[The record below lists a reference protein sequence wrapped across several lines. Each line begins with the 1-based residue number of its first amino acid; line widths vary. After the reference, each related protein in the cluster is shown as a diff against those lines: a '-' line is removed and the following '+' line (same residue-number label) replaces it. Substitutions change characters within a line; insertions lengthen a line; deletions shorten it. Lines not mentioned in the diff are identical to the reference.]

1 LQTLVRAAIR
11 PDEQIHF
18 GGHGKPIQSTGGEGT
33 CRDDHAPAGMVFDIA
48 GRVDAKH
55 SQSISINMA
64 KVKSF
69 GERIADALVE
79 DGLLTTKQIE
89 ELLEQQ
95 KKEGARLIK
104 LIIDKAYVSDQDLAV
119 SMGRVLNVPPVNLAR
134 IAIPPEIFEL
144 LPRDTAYNHK
154 VIPVSRLENK
164 LFLAMAD
171 PLNVL
176 ALDDVKRLTRLEITP
191 LIASEKAILEKLN
204 AIDASKSSS
213 MEDIIEDAAKQREA
227 DEEAGTIENIREA
240 VEDVNLDRLAAS
252 TEEAPVIKLANLIV
266 LQAIKDRASD
276 IHLEPFEKTVRLRY
290 RVDGVLIDATPPPK
304 QMQLALASRFKIM
317 SNLDIAERRL
327 PQDGRMRVKVSGRD
341 FDLRVSVLP
350 TVHGEKIVLRV
361 LDKTNLSASVDKL
374 GLDPETFKQFRNA
387 IDAPHGLILV
397 TGPTGSGKTT
407 TLYSALN
414 ELNNPIYNIV
424 TVEDPVEFQ
433 IAGINQV
440 PTKKEIGL
448 TFASALRSILRQDPD
463 IIMIG
468 EIRDTE
474 TAEIAIEAALTG
486 HQVLSTMHC
495 NDAPGAIAR
504 LDDMGIAPFL
514 ISSSVILSC
523 AQRLIRRICSH
534 CKEPV
539 TYPPKMFEDLGI
551 DPAMFAGMQLFRGHG
566 CERCKNSGYA
576 GRMAI
581 IEAMT
586 MSDQIR
592 KLIIARA
599 NTRELA
605 KVAISQG
612 MRTLRMAALDRARD
626 GVSTLEQVLVMTSS
640 H

>member
-1 LQTLVRAAIR
+1 
-11 PDEQIHF
+11 
-18 GGHGKPIQSTGGEGT
+18 
-33 CRDDHAPAGMVFDIA
+33 
-48 GRVDAKH
+48 
-55 SQSISINMA
+55 MA

-79 DGLLTTKQIE
+79 DGLLTSQQVE
-89 ELLEQQ
+89 ALLEEQ
-95 KKEGARLIK
+95 KRGGTRLVK
-104 LIIDKAYVSDQDLAV
+104 LIIEKSYVSEQDLTV
-119 SMGRVLNVPPVNLAR
+119 SMGRVLNVPSINLAR
-134 IAIPPEIFEL
+134 LAVPAEISDL
-144 LPRDTAYNHK
+144 LPRDAAHNYK
-154 VIPVSRLENK
+154 VVPVSRLENK

-176 ALDDVKRLTRLEITP
+176 ALDDVKRLTRLEIAP
-191 LIASEKAILEKLN
+191 LIASEKAILDKLT
-204 AIDASKSSS
+204 AIDSAKGGS
-213 MEDIIEDAAKQREA
+213 MEDIIQDAEKQRES
-227 DEEAGTIENIREA
+227 EEDAS
-240 VEDVNLDRLAAS
+240 VETVTETLEEVNLDQLAAS
-252 TEEAPVIKLANLIV
+252 SGEAPVIKLANLIV
-266 LQAIKDRASD
+266 VQAIKDHASD
-276 IHLEPFEKTVRLRY
+276 VHLEPFEKTMRLRY

-304 QMQLALASRFKIM
+304 QLQLALASRFKIM
-317 SNLDIAERRL
+317 SSLDIAERRL
-327 PQDGRMRVKVSGRD
+327 PQDGRMRVKVSGKD

-361 LDKTNLSASVDKL
+361 LDKTNLSASIDKL
-374 GLDPETFKQFRNA
+374 GLDADTFKQVKAA

-433 IAGINQV
+433 IPGINQV
-440 PTKKEIGL
+440 PTKKDIGL
-448 TFASALRSILRQDPD
+448 TFANALRSILRQDPD

-523 AQRLIRRICSH
+523 AQRLIRRICPH

-539 TYPPKMFEDLGI
+539 TYPAKMFEDLGL
-551 DPAMFAGMQLFRGHG
+551 DPASLNGAQLYRGRG
-566 CERCKNSGYA
+566 CERCKNSGYS
-576 GRMAI
+576 GRMAV

-586 MSDQIR
+586 ISDQIR

-599 NTRELA
+599 NTREL
-605 KVAISQG
+605 G
-612 MRTLRMAALDRARD
+612 
-626 GVSTLEQVLVMTSS
+626 
-640 H
+640 

>member
-1 LQTLVRAAIR
+1 
-11 PDEQIHF
+11 
-18 GGHGKPIQSTGGEGT
+18 
-33 CRDDHAPAGMVFDIA
+33 
-48 GRVDAKH
+48 
-55 SQSISINMA
+55 MA
-64 KVKSF
+64 KIKSF

-79 DGLLTTKQIE
+79 DGLLGANQVE
-89 ELLEQQ
+89 ALLEQQ
-95 KKEGARLIK
+95 KKEGARLVK
-104 LIIDKAYVSDQDLAV
+104 LVIEKAYVSEQDLAV
-119 SMGRVLNVPPVNLAR
+119 CMGRVLNVTPINIARVNIL
-134 IAIPPEIFEL
+134 PELVEL
-144 LPRDTAYNHK
+144 FPRETMHSHK
-154 VIPVSRLENK
+154 VIPISRLENK

-176 ALDDVKRLTRLEITP
+176 AIDDVRRITKLEITP
-191 LIASEKAILEKLN
+191 LIASEKAIADKLS
-204 AIDASKSSS
+204 ALDSAKSGS
-213 MEDIIEDAAKQREA
+213 MEDIIQDAQKLQAAEDES
-227 DEEAGTIENIREA
+227 GSIENVKESA
-240 VEDVNLDRLAAS
+240 EDVSLDKLAAS
-252 TEEAPVIKLANLIV
+252 SEEAPVIKLANLMIM
-266 LQAIKDRASD
+266 QAIKDRASD
-276 IHLEPFEKTVRLRY
+276 IHLEPFEKTMRLRY
-290 RVDGVLIDATPPPK
+290 RVDGVLLDATPPPK

-327 PQDGRMRVKVSGRD
+327 PQDGRMRVKVSGKD
-341 FDLRVSVLP
+341 FDLRVSVMP

-361 LDKTNLSASVDKL
+361 LDKTNLSASIDKL
-374 GLDPETFKQFRNA
+374 GLDPETFKNFKTA

-414 ELNNPIYNIV
+414 ELNSPVYNII

-433 IAGINQV
+433 IPGINQV

-448 TFASALRSILRQDPD
+448 TFANALRSILRQDPD

-523 AQRLIRRICSH
+523 AQRLMRRICSH

-539 TYPPKMFEDLGI
+539 TYPDKMFNDLGI
-551 DPAMFAGMQLFRGHG
+551 EPSTFSGVQLFRGRG
-566 CERCKNSGYA
+566 CDRCKNSGYA

-581 IEAMT
+581 IEAMNIT
-586 MSDQIR
+586 DQIR

-599 NTRELA
+599 STREMG
-605 KVAISQG
+605 KVAVSQG
-612 MRTLRMAALDRARD
+612 MKTLRMVGLDRARE
-626 GVSTLEQVLVMTSS
+626 GVSTLEQVLVITSA

>member
-1 LQTLVRAAIR
+1 
-11 PDEQIHF
+11 
-18 GGHGKPIQSTGGEGT
+18 
-33 CRDDHAPAGMVFDIA
+33 
-48 GRVDAKH
+48 
-55 SQSISINMA
+55 MA

-79 DGLLTTKQIE
+79 DGLLSAGQIE

-104 LIIDKAYVSDQDLAV
+104 LIVDKSYVSEQDLAV
-119 SMGRVLNVPPVNLAR
+119 SMGRVLNVPPINLAR
-134 IAIPPEIFEL
+134 VSIPPEVVEL
-144 LPRDTAYNHK
+144 LPRDTAHNYK
-154 VIPVSRLENK
+154 VVPISRLENR

-176 ALDDVKRLTRLEITP
+176 AIDDVKRITRLEISP
-191 LIASEKAILEKLN
+191 LIASEKAIVDKLN
-204 AIDASKSSS
+204 AFDAAKSGS
-213 MEDIIEDAAKQREA
+213 MEDIIQDAQKQDEA
-227 DEEAGTIENIREA
+227 DAEANSIEA
-240 VEDVNLDRLAAS
+240 VKEGIEEVNLDQLAS
-252 TEEAPVIKLANLIV
+252 SSGEAPVIKLANLIIV
-266 LQAIKDRASD
+266 QAIKDRASD
-276 IHLEPFEKTVRLRY
+276 IHLEPFEKNMRLRY
-290 RVDGVLIDATPPPK
+290 RVDGVLMDATPPPK
-304 QMQLALASRFKIM
+304 QMQLALTSRFKIM
-317 SNLDIAERRL
+317 SSLDIAERRL
-327 PQDGRMRVKVSGRD
+327 PQDGRMRVRVSGKD
-341 FDLRVSVLP
+341 FDLRVSVMP

-361 LDKTNLSASVDKL
+361 LDKSNLTASIDKL
-374 GLDPETFKQFRNA
+374 GLDPETFKQVKSA

-414 ELNNPIYNIV
+414 ELNNPIYNII

-433 IAGINQV
+433 VPGINQV

-448 TFASALRSILRQDPD
+448 TFANALRSILRQDPD

-523 AQRLIRRICSH
+523 AQRLMRRVCSH

-551 DPAMFAGMQLFRGHG
+551 DPATFSGVQLYRGRG
-566 CERCKNSGYA
+566 CDRCKNSGYA

-586 MSDQIR
+586 ITDQIR

-599 NTRELA
+599 NTRELG
-605 KVAISQG
+605 KLAISQG
-612 MRTLRMAALDRARD
+612 MRTLRMVGLDRSRE
-626 GVSTLEQVLVMTSS
+626 GVSTLEQVLLITSA

>member
-1 LQTLVRAAIR
+1 
-11 PDEQIHF
+11 
-18 GGHGKPIQSTGGEGT
+18 
-33 CRDDHAPAGMVFDIA
+33 
-48 GRVDAKH
+48 
-55 SQSISINMA
+55 MA

-79 DGLLTTKQIE
+79 DGLLSAGQVE

-95 KKEGARLIK
+95 KKEGARLVK
-104 LIIDKAYVSDQDLAV
+104 LIVDKAYVSEQDLAV
-119 SMGRVLNVPPVNLAR
+119 CMGRVLNVPPVNLAR
-134 IAIPPEIFEL
+134 VSIPEEIADL
-144 LPRDTAYNHK
+144 LPRETEYNHK
-154 VIPVSRLENK
+154 VVPVSRLENK

-176 ALDDVKRLTRLEITP
+176 ALDDVKRITKLEITP
-191 LIASEKAILEKLN
+191 LIASEKAIADKLA
-204 AIDASKSSS
+204 AIDSAKGGGS
-213 MEDIIEDAAKQREA
+213 MEAIIQDAAKQEA
-227 DEEAGTIENIREA
+227 DGETVEA
-240 VEDVNLDRLAAS
+240 VKEAFEEVNLDKLAAS
-252 TEEAPVIKLANLIV
+252 SEEAPVIKLANLIIV
-266 LQAIKDRASD
+266 QAIKDRASD
-276 IHLEPFEKTVRLRY
+276 IHLEPFEKNMRLRY
-290 RVDGVLIDATPPPK
+290 RLDGVLIDATPPPK
-304 QMQLALASRFKIM
+304 QMQLALASRLKIM
-317 SNLDIAERRL
+317 SSLDIAERRL
-327 PQDGRMRVKVSGRD
+327 PQDGRMRVKVSGKD
-341 FDLRVSVLP
+341 YDLRVSVLP

-361 LDKTNLSASVDKL
+361 LDKSNLTASIDKL
-374 GLDPETFKQFRNA
+374 GLDPDTFKQFKSA

-414 ELNNPIYNIV
+414 ELNSPQWNIV

-433 IAGINQV
+433 VPGINQV
-440 PTKKEIGL
+440 PTKKDIGL
-448 TFASALRSILRQDPD
+448 TFANALRSILRQDPD
-463 IIMIG
+463 IVMIG

-539 TYPPKMFEDLGI
+539 SYPAKMFEDLGI
-551 DPAMFAGMQLFRGHG
+551 DPATFEGVQLYRGRG

-586 MSDQIR
+586 ISDQIR
-592 KLIIARA
+592 KLVIARA

-605 KVAISQG
+605 KLAIKEG
-612 MRTLRMAALDRARD
+612 MRTLRMVGLDRARD
-626 GVSTLEQVLVMTSS
+626 GISTLEQVLLITSA

>member
-1 LQTLVRAAIR
+1 
-11 PDEQIHF
+11 
-18 GGHGKPIQSTGGEGT
+18 
-33 CRDDHAPAGMVFDIA
+33 
-48 GRVDAKH
+48 
-55 SQSISINMA
+55 MA

-79 DGLLTTKQIE
+79 DGLLTATQIE

-104 LIIDKAYVSDQDLAV
+104 LIVDKAYVSEQDLAV
-119 SMGRVLNVPPVNLAR
+119 SMGRVLNVPPINLAR
-134 IAIPPEIFEL
+134 VNILAEIFEL
-144 LPRDTAYNHK
+144 LPRDTAHNYK
-154 VIPVSRLENK
+154 VVPVSRLENK

-176 ALDDVKRLTRLEITP
+176 AIDDVKRITKLEIAP
-191 LIASEKAILEKLN
+191 LIASEKSIIDKLN
-204 AIDASKSSS
+204 TLDSSKNSS
-213 MEDIIEDAAKQREA
+213 MEDIIQDAQKQQSEEDAEA
-227 DEEAGTIENIREA
+227 DTIEEVREGL
-240 VEDVNLDRLAAS
+240 EEVNLDQLAAS
-252 TEEAPVIKLANLIV
+252 SGEAPVIKLANLIIV
-266 LQAIKDRASD
+266 QAIKDRASD
-276 IHLEPFEKTVRLRY
+276 IHLEPFEKSMRLRY
-290 RVDGVLIDATPPPK
+290 RVDGVLLDATPPPK

-317 SNLDIAERRL
+317 SSLDIAERRM
-327 PQDGRMRVKVSGRD
+327 PQDGRMRVKVSGKD

-350 TVHGEKIVLRV
+350 TVHGEKIVMRV
-361 LDKTNLSASVDKL
+361 LDKSNLTASIDKL
-374 GLDPETFKQFRNA
+374 GLDADTFKQVKSA

-414 ELNNPIYNIV
+414 ELNNPIYNII

-433 IAGINQV
+433 VPGINQV

-448 TFASALRSILRQDPD
+448 TFANALRSILRQDPD

-523 AQRLIRRICSH
+523 AQRLMRRICSH
-534 CKEPV
+534 CKEQV
-539 TYPPKMFEDLGI
+539 TYPAKMFEDLGI
-551 DPAMFAGMQLFRGHG
+551 DPATFSGVQLYRGRG
-566 CERCKNSGYA
+566 CDRCKNSGYA

-586 MSDQIR
+586 ISDQIR
-592 KLIIARA
+592 KLIIGRA
-599 NTRELA
+599 NTRELG

-612 MRTLRMAALDRARD
+612 MHTLRMVGLDRARD
-626 GVSTLEQVLVMTSS
+626 GISTLEQVLMITSA

>member
-1 LQTLVRAAIR
+1 
-11 PDEQIHF
+11 
-18 GGHGKPIQSTGGEGT
+18 
-33 CRDDHAPAGMVFDIA
+33 
-48 GRVDAKH
+48 
-55 SQSISINMA
+55 MA

-104 LIIDKAYVSDQDLAV
+104 LILDKAYVSEQDLAV
-119 SMGRVLNVPPVNLAR
+119 SMGRVLNVPPINLAR
-134 IAIPPEIFEL
+134 INIPAEIVDL
-144 LPRDTAYNHK
+144 LPQDTLHNHK
-154 VIPVSRLENK
+154 VVPVSRLENK

-176 ALDDVKRLTRLEITP
+176 ALDDVRRITKLEIAP
-191 LIASEKAILEKLN
+191 LIASEKSLADKLN
-204 AIDASKSSS
+204 AISAAKSGT
-213 MEDIIEDAAKQREA
+213 MEDIIQDAQKKSEDE
-227 DEEAGTIENIREA
+227 DEGTVETIRESN
-240 VEDVNLDRLAAS
+240 EEVNLDQLAAS
-252 TEEAPVIKLANLIV
+252 SEEAPVIKLANLVV

-276 IHLEPFEKTVRLRY
+276 VHIEPFEKTLRLRY
-290 RVDGVLIDATPPPK
+290 RIDGVLIDATPPPK

-317 SNLDIAERRL
+317 SSLDIAERRL
-327 PQDGRMRVKVSGRD
+327 PQDGRMRVKVSNKD
-341 FDLRVSVLP
+341 YDLRVSILP

-361 LDKTNLSASVDKL
+361 LDKSNLSASLDKL
-374 GLDPETFKQFRNA
+374 GLDPDTFRSVKSA
-387 IDAPHGLILV
+387 VDAPHGLILV

-414 ELNNPIYNIV
+414 ELNNPVYNIV

-433 IAGINQV
+433 IPGINQV

-448 TFASALRSILRQDPD
+448 TFANALRSILRQDPD

-523 AQRLIRRICSH
+523 AQRLMRRICSH

-539 TYPPKMFEDLGI
+539 TYPAKMFEDLAIEPNAFDGI
-551 DPAMFAGMQLFRGHG
+551 QLFRGRG
-566 CERCKNSGYA
+566 CERCKNSGYL

-586 MSDQIR
+586 ITDPIR

-599 NTRELA
+599 NTREIGKIA
-605 KVAISQG
+605 VSQG
-612 MRTLRMAALDRARD
+612 MRTLRMVALDRAKE
-626 GVSTLEQVLVMTSS
+626 GLSTLEQTMVITSS

>member
-1 LQTLVRAAIR
+1 
-11 PDEQIHF
+11 
-18 GGHGKPIQSTGGEGT
+18 
-33 CRDDHAPAGMVFDIA
+33 
-48 GRVDAKH
+48 
-55 SQSISINMA
+55 MA
-64 KVKSF
+64 KIKSF
-69 GERIADALVE
+69 AERIADALVE
-79 DGLLTTKQIE
+79 DGLLSASQVE
-89 ELLEQQ
+89 ELLERQ
-95 KKEGARLIK
+95 KKEGARLVK
-104 LIIDKAYVSDQDLAV
+104 LLIDKDKQYISPDDLV
-119 SMGRVLNVPPVNLAR
+119 VCMGRVLNVSPINLAR
-134 IAIPPEIFEL
+134 VNIQSEVVEL
-144 LPRDTAYNHK
+144 VPRDTAHNHK
-154 VIPVSRLENK
+154 VVPVARLENK

-176 ALDDVKRLTRLEITP
+176 AIDDIKRITKLEIAP
-191 LIASEKAILEKLN
+191 LIASEKAITDKLN
-204 AIDASKSSS
+204 FIDASKSGS
-213 MEDIIEDAAKQREA
+213 MEDLIQDAQKRSDSDA
-227 DEEAGTIENIREA
+227 DGDTIESVKESIE
-240 VEDVNLDRLAAS
+240 EVNLDQLAAS
-252 TEEAPVIKLANLIV
+252 SEEAPVIKLANLVV

-276 IHLEPFEKTVRLRY
+276 IHLEPFEKVMRLRY
-290 RVDGVLIDATPPPK
+290 RIDGVLIDATPPPK
-304 QMQLALASRFKIM
+304 QMQLALASRIKIM

-327 PQDGRMRVKVSGRD
+327 PQDGRMRVKVSGKD
-341 FDLRVSVLP
+341 YDLRVSILP

-361 LDKTNLSASVDKL
+361 LDKTNLSASIEKL
-374 GLDPETFKQFRNA
+374 GLDETTLKQFRVA

-414 ELNNPIYNIV
+414 ELNSPQWNII

-433 IAGINQV
+433 IPGINQV

-448 TFASALRSILRQDPD
+448 SFANALRSILRQDPD

-523 AQRLIRRICSH
+523 AQRLLRRICSH

-539 TYPPKMFEDLGI
+539 TYPAKMFEDLTI
-551 DPAMFAGMQLFRGHG
+551 DPLMFDGVQLYRGRG
-566 CERCKNSGYA
+566 CDRCKNSGYV

-586 MSDQIR
+586 ITDQIR
-592 KLIIARA
+592 KLIIARSS
-599 NTRELA
+599 NREMAKLA
-605 KVAISQG
+605 INQG
-612 MRTLRMAALDRARD
+612 MRTLRMVALDRARD
-626 GVSTLEQVLVMTSS
+626 GLTTLEQVLVTTSTF
-640 H
+640 

>member
-1 LQTLVRAAIR
+1 MDKLAAI
-11 PDEQIHF
+11 DSAK
-18 GGHGKPIQSTGGEGT
+18 GG
-33 CRDDHAPAGMVFDIA
+33 
-48 GRVDAKH
+48 
-55 SQSISINMA
+55 SI
-64 KVKSF
+64 
-69 GERIADALVE
+69 
-79 DGLLTTKQIE
+79 
-89 ELLEQQ
+89 
-95 KKEGARLIK
+95 
-104 LIIDKAYVSDQDLAV
+104 
-119 SMGRVLNVPPVNLAR
+119 
-134 IAIPPEIFEL
+134 
-144 LPRDTAYNHK
+144 
-154 VIPVSRLENK
+154 
-164 LFLAMAD
+164 
-171 PLNVL
+171 
-176 ALDDVKRLTRLEITP
+176 
-191 LIASEKAILEKLN
+191 
-204 AIDASKSSS
+204 
-213 MEDIIEDAAKQREA
+213 EDIIQDAEKQREN
-227 DEEAGTIENIREA
+227 DEDASIESVKETL
-240 VEDVNLDRLAAS
+240 EDVNLDQLAAS
-252 TEEAPVIKLANLIV
+252 SGEAPVIKLANLIV
-266 LQAIKDRASD
+266 VQAIKDHASD
-276 IHLEPFEKTVRLRY
+276 VHLEPFEKVMRLRY
-290 RVDGVLIDATPPPK
+290 RVDGVLMDATPPPK

-317 SNLDIAERRL
+317 SSLDIAERRL
-327 PQDGRMRVKVSGRD
+327 PQDGRMRVRVSGKD

-350 TVHGEKIVLRV
+350 TVHGEKVVLRV
-361 LDKTNLSASVDKL
+361 LDKTNLSASIDKL
-374 GLDPETFKQFRNA
+374 GLDPDTFKQFKAA

-433 IAGINQV
+433 IPGINQV

-523 AQRLIRRICSH
+523 AQRLIRRICPH

-539 TYPPKMFEDLGI
+539 TYPPKMFEELGI
-551 DPAMFAGMQLFRGHG
+551 DPATLAGVQFYRGRG
-566 CERCKNSGYA
+566 CERCKNSGYS
-576 GRMAI
+576 GRMAV

-586 MSDQIR
+586 ISDQIR

-599 NTRELA
+599 NTRELG

-612 MRTLRMAALDRARD
+612 MRTLRMVALDRARD
-626 GVSTLEQVLVMTSS
+626 GVSTLEQVMVMTSAQ
-640 H
+640 

>member
-1 LQTLVRAAIR
+1 
-11 PDEQIHF
+11 
-18 GGHGKPIQSTGGEGT
+18 
-33 CRDDHAPAGMVFDIA
+33 
-48 GRVDAKH
+48 
-55 SQSISINMA
+55 MA

-79 DGLLTTKQIE
+79 DGLLSEGQVA

-95 KKEGARLIK
+95 KKEGARLVK
-104 LIIDKAYVSDQDLAV
+104 LIVEKSYVSEQDLAV
-119 SMGRVLNVPPVNLAR
+119 CMGRVLNVPPINLAR
-134 IAIPPEIFEL
+134 VTIPEEVAEL
-144 LPRDTAYNHK
+144 IPRETEYNHK
-154 VIPVSRLENK
+154 VLPVSRLENK
-164 LFLAMAD
+164 IFLAMAD

-176 ALDDVKRLTRLEITP
+176 ALDDVKRITKLEIAP
-191 LIASEKAILEKLN
+191 LIASEKSINDKLT
-204 AIDASKSSS
+204 ALDSAKGGS
-213 MEDIIEDAAKQREA
+213 MEDIILDAQKQQDEDA
-227 DEEAGTIENIREA
+227 DA
-240 VEDVNLDRLAAS
+240 VETVKEGVEEVNLDQLAAS
-252 TEEAPVIKLANLIV
+252 SEEAPVIKLANLIIV
-266 LQAIKDRASD
+266 QAIKDRASD
-276 IHLEPFEKTVRLRY
+276 VHLEPFEKNMRLRY
-290 RVDGVLIDATPPPK
+290 RVDGGLVDATPPPK

-341 FDLRVSVLP
+341 YDLRVSVLP
-350 TVHGEKIVLRV
+350 TVFGEKIVLRV
-361 LDKTNLSASVDKL
+361 LDKSNLSASLDKL
-374 GLDPETFKQFRNA
+374 GLDDETYKQFKGA

-414 ELNNPIYNIV
+414 ELNSPQWNIV

-433 IAGINQV
+433 IPGINQV

-448 TFASALRSILRQDPD
+448 TFANALRSILRQDPD

-523 AQRLIRRICSH
+523 AQRLVRRICSH

-551 DPAMFAGMQLFRGHG
+551 DPTNFMGVQLYRGRG
-566 CERCKNSGYA
+566 CDRCKNSGYA

-586 MSDQIR
+586 VSDQIR
-592 KLIIARA
+592 KLIIARGS
-599 NTRELA
+599 TREMA
-605 KVAISQG
+605 KVAIKEG
-612 MRTLRMAALDRARD
+612 MHTLRMAGLVRARE
-626 GVSTLEQVLVMTSS
+626 GLSTLEQVLLLTSS
-640 H
+640 Q

>member
-1 LQTLVRAAIR
+1 
-11 PDEQIHF
+11 
-18 GGHGKPIQSTGGEGT
+18 
-33 CRDDHAPAGMVFDIA
+33 
-48 GRVDAKH
+48 
-55 SQSISINMA
+55 MA

-79 DGLLTTKQIE
+79 DGLLSAGQVG

-95 KKEGARLIK
+95 KKEGARLVK
-104 LIIDKAYVSDQDLAV
+104 LIVDKAYVSEQDLAV
-119 SMGRVLNVPPVNLAR
+119 CMGRVLNVPPVNLAR
-134 IAIPPEIFEL
+134 LNIPVEIADL
-144 LPRDTAYNHK
+144 LPRETEYNHK
-154 VIPVSRLENK
+154 VVPVALLENK

-176 ALDDVKRLTRLEITP
+176 ALDDVKRITKFEIAP
-191 LIASEKAILEKLN
+191 LISSEKAIADKLT
-204 AIDASKSSS
+204 AIDSAKGGGS
-213 MEDIIEDAAKQREA
+213 MEDIIQDAAKQEA
-227 DEEAGTIENIREA
+227 EGDTLEA
-240 VEDVNLDRLAAS
+240 VKEAIEEVNLDKLAAS
-252 TEEAPVIKLANLIV
+252 SEEAPVIKLANLIIV
-266 LQAIKDRASD
+266 QAIKDRASD
-276 IHLEPFEKTVRLRY
+276 IHLEPFEKSMRLRY
-290 RVDGVLIDATPPPK
+290 RVDGELLDATPPPK
-304 QMQLALASRFKIM
+304 QMQLALASRLKIM

-327 PQDGRMRVKVSGRD
+327 PQDGRMRVKVSGKD
-341 FDLRVSVLP
+341 YDLRVSVLP

-361 LDKTNLSASVDKL
+361 LDKSNLSASLDKL
-374 GLDPETFKQFRNA
+374 GLDPDTFKQFKFA

-414 ELNNPIYNIV
+414 ELNSPQWNIV

-433 IAGINQV
+433 IPGINQV

-448 TFASALRSILRQDPD
+448 TFANALRSILRQDPD

-523 AQRLIRRICSH
+523 AQRLMRRICSH
-534 CKEPV
+534 CREPV

-551 DPAMFAGMQLFRGHG
+551 DPAIFSGVQLYRGRG
-566 CERCKNSGYA
+566 CDRCKNSGYA

-586 MSDQIR
+586 ITDQIR

-599 NTRELA
+599 NTRELG

-612 MRTLRMAALDRARD
+612 MRTLRMVGLDRARE
-626 GVSTLEQVLVMTSS
+626 GVSTLEQVLLITSA

>member
-1 LQTLVRAAIR
+1 
-11 PDEQIHF
+11 
-18 GGHGKPIQSTGGEGT
+18 
-33 CRDDHAPAGMVFDIA
+33 
-48 GRVDAKH
+48 
-55 SQSISINMA
+55 MA

-79 DGLLTTKQIE
+79 DGLLSAGQIG

-95 KKEGARLIK
+95 KREGSRLIK
-104 LIIDKAYVSDQDLAV
+104 LIVDKSYVSEQDLAV
-119 SMGRVLNVPPVNLAR
+119 SMGRVLNVPPINLAR
-134 IAIPPEIFEL
+134 VSIPPEIVEL
-144 LPRDTAYNHK
+144 LPRDTAHNYK
-154 VIPVSRLENK
+154 IVPISRLENR
-164 LFLAMAD
+164 LFIAMAD

-176 ALDDVKRLTRLEITP
+176 AIDDVKRITKLEISP
-191 LIASEKAILEKLN
+191 LIASEKAIVDKLN
-204 AIDASKSSS
+204 AFDAAKSGS
-213 MEDIIEDAAKQREA
+213 MEDIIQDAQKQNEA
-227 DEEAGTIENIREA
+227 DADAETIEA
-240 VEDVNLDRLAAS
+240 VKEGMEEVNLDQLAS
-252 TEEAPVIKLANLIV
+252 SSGEAPVIKLANLIIV
-266 LQAIKDRASD
+266 QAIKDRASD
-276 IHLEPFEKTVRLRY
+276 IHLEPFEKNMRLRY
-290 RVDGVLIDATPPPK
+290 RVDGVLMDATPPPK
-304 QMQLALASRFKIM
+304 QMQLALTSRFKIM
-317 SNLDIAERRL
+317 SSLDIAERRL
-327 PQDGRMRVKVSGRD
+327 PQDGRMRVRVSGKD
-341 FDLRVSVLP
+341 FDLRVSVMP

-361 LDKTNLSASVDKL
+361 LDKSNLTASIDKL
-374 GLDPETFKQFRNA
+374 GLDPDTFKQVKAA

-414 ELNNPIYNIV
+414 ELNSPIYNIV

-433 IAGINQV
+433 VPGINQV

-448 TFASALRSILRQDPD
+448 TFANALRSILRQDPD

-523 AQRLIRRICSH
+523 AQRLMRRICSH
-534 CKEPV
+534 CREPV

-551 DPAMFAGMQLFRGHG
+551 DPALFSGVQLYRGRG
-566 CERCKNSGYA
+566 CDRCKNSGYA

-586 MSDQIR
+586 ITDQIR

-599 NTRELA
+599 NTRELG
-605 KVAISQG
+605 KLAISQG
-612 MRTLRMAALDRARD
+612 MRTLRMVGLDRARE
-626 GVSTLEQVLVMTSS
+626 GVSTLEQVLLITSA